1 MKKIDNILNGTDNQ
15 YPSLISKLST
25 VLEPFALV
33 VTGKLPIYMGNIP
46 ESVELKV
53 CKDCGR
59 HIFCLNGNDLAAVD
73 VQNMTASVF
82 GGEFFPLQTEDFLSI
97 KNLLGKLEEK
107 EEVDPDRERVREIL
121 KNMPPEVRKMMVL
134 ASLLRTI
141 TGSDED

>member
-1 MKKIDNILNGTDNQ
+1 MKKIDSILNGTDNQ
-15 YPSLISKLST
+15 YPSLISKLSA

-33 VTGKLPIYMGNIP
+33 AAGKLPVYMGNIP
-46 ESVELKV
+46 ESVDIKV
-53 CKDCGR
+53 CNECGR

-73 VQNMTASVF
+73 VREMTASVF
-82 GGEFFPLQTEDFLSI
+82 GGEFFQLQTEDFLSI

-121 KNMPPEVRKMMVL
+121 NSMPPEVKRMIAI

-141 TGSDED
+141 SGDNKN

>member
-33 VTGKLPIYMGNIP
+33 ATGKLPIYMGNIP
-46 ESVELKV
+46 ESVGMKV

-73 VQNMTASVF
+73 VREMTASVF
-82 GGEFFPLQTEDFLSI
+82 GGEFFQLQTEDFLSI
-97 KNLLGKLEEK
+97 KNLLGKLEE
-107 EEVDPDRERVREIL
+107 EDPDKERVREIL
-121 KNMPPEVRKMMVL
+121 EKMPPEVRKMVVL
-134 ASLLRTI
+134 ASLLKTI
-141 TGSDED
+141 TGGNKN